1 MYILRMCLKD
11 FERIREEE
19 AMTGSKADYPA
30 ATNRLLNGVH
40 TTASS
45 SCVVPAS
52 SRVIFTRKKTDL

>member
-1 MYILRMCLKD
+1 
-11 FERIREEE
+11 
-19 AMTGSKADYPA
+19 MTGSKADYPA

>member
-1 MYILRMCLKD
+1 
-11 FERIREEE
+11 
-19 AMTGSKADYPA
+19 MTGSKADGLPA
-30 ATNRLLNGVH
+30 SATNRLLKGVH